1 MPAGAPAGE
10 GRGGKALVALALA
23 ALFLAAGIAVA
34 ASTGGEN
41 TGSRER
47 TSSSPPERE
56 RTATRERPSS
66 PSADATPPPAP
77 APAEQPAEKT
87 PATTKSRA
95 ALIAQNDAAY
105 DATRGDP
112 AGQIAPLREAVEGLC
127 TDPSDINCAFAL
139 FNLAQ
144 AYRLA
149 GRPADA
155 IPLLERRLEISDN
168 QVPVVRQELAAA
180 QAAAGV
186 APSGGSG
193 NGKGKGKG
201 KGKDD

>member
-1 MPAGAPAGE
+1 M
-10 GRGGKALVALALA
+10 
-23 ALFLAAGIAVA
+23 
-34 ASTGGEN
+34 
-41 TGSRER
+41 
-47 TSSSPPERE
+47 
-56 RTATRERPSS
+56 
-66 PSADATPPPAP
+66 
-77 APAEQPAEKT
+77 
-87 PATTKSRA
+87 
-95 ALIAQNDAAY
+95 
-105 DATRGDP
+105 
-112 AGQIAPLREAVEGLC
+112 EGLC

-186 APSGGSG
+186 APSGGAG
-193 NGKGKGKG
+193 TAKARGRARARTT
-201 KGKDD
+201 DREP